1 MSSKEAVR
9 TYGRKARK
17 PPVEK
22 KPLAELDTNLPM
34 SKTTTKGKTGTKET
48 VTKLSKRLSEVNLT
62 PISKEVT
69 LQEKKKKPSS
79 RQKAVLPIPEPT
91 PAPPETPK
99 RPERST
105 DKETYVPAED
115 SSEDA
120 RILTWEDVCPIGDR
134 IEKIAEASYAEV
146 YRITNERGTS
156 IFKVIR
162 LESPIKPQTKA
173 QVNSGLVD
181 EEPHSE
187 NDLAGELQISELLA
201 DIPGFVIYKE
211 KYTVQGKTTP
221 ALLETHQSFQRKMKR
236 KDPDRLQFYP
246 SPSRYLNDTI
256 FLVVELG
263 DAGTALE
270 DLEILSTDQIWD
282 VFLHVAV
289 ALARAENLVKFE
301 HRDLHEG
308 NVCIREVAP
317 AKPKTDKSPCRFGY
331 SGLDVTIL
339 DYGLSRAEDT
349 TQIRPT
355 PIAHDLEKDL
365 SLFTS
370 THAKQCKVYRQMR
383 SYLLKGDRI
392 WLPPKSHN
400 KPRERGV
407 NGPVSWRQ
415 HHAYTNVLWLA
426 YLYEYLVKNFQGSK
440 KELAVYR
447 RETQELWAHL
457 DPEAPLEI
465 LSFSS
470 AEDIVEFA
478 AEAGWITEEQL
489 VGTAHDE
496 GYSQLGE
503 ESIIEIRSAR
513 KGEKQL
519 RRTPRRHLQSPEE

>member
-1 MSSKEAVR
+1 MSQKGAVR

-17 PPVEK
+17 PLAEK
-22 KPLAELDTNLPM
+22 KPLAELDTNL
-34 SKTTTKGKTGTKET
+34 SIGTATIKGKNAEETVIKLTTK
-48 VTKLSKRLSEVNLT
+48 L
-62 PISKEVT
+62 KEVT
-69 LQEKKKKPSS
+69 LQDKKKKKKKPSPK
-79 RQKAVLPIPEPT
+79 QKAVLPTPEPT
-91 PAPPETPK
+91 PFPPETPK
-99 RPERST
+99 RPERSQDRIT
-105 DKETYVPAED
+105 DVPAGDSDED
-115 SSEDA
+115 V

-156 IFKVIR
+156 IIKVIR
-162 LESPIKPQTKA
+162 LESPIRPQTKS
-173 QVNSGLVD
+173 QQNSGLVD
-181 EEPHSE
+181 EEPHCE

-221 ALLETHQSFQRKMKR
+221 ALLETHQTFHRKVKR

-246 SPSRYLNDTI
+246 SPSRYLKDTR

-270 DLEILSTDQIWD
+270 DLEILTTDQIWD

-289 ALARAENLVKFE
+289 AVARAENLAKFE

-308 NVCIREVAP
+308 NVCVREVAP
-317 AKPKTDKSPCRFGY
+317 AKPRTDKSPCRFGY

-349 TQIRPT
+349 TQINAI

-392 WLPPKSHN
+392 WLPPKNHN
-400 KPRERGV
+400 KPYEKGV

-426 YLYEYLVKNFQGSK
+426 YLYEYLVRKYQGGK
-440 KELAVYR
+440 KELSVFR
-447 RETQELWAHL
+447 RETQELWAHVN
-457 DPEAPLEI
+457 PEAPPEI

-478 AEAGWITEEQL
+478 VEAGWIMEEQL
-489 VGTAHDE
+489 VGTLHGD
-496 GYSQLGE
+496 GYSHLDD
-503 ESIIEIRSAR
+503 ESIIEVRSVR
-513 KGEKQL
+513 KDEMQL
-519 RRTPRRHLQSPEE
+519 RRTPRRRAQPPEN